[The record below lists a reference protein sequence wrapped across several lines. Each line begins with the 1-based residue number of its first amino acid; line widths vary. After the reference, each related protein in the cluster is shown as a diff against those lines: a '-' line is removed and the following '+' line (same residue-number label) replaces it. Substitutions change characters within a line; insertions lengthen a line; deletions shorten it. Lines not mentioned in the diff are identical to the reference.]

1 MHRRL
6 LGAAAM
12 AATMIMSSG
21 CTDSAASIPTYDS
34 ALDTAS
40 KAQQAATLATLEALV
55 NIETGP
61 GDAVGMQAMANYL
74 ALRLDELGAAVT
86 RHPADAGGVGENIV
100 GTFQGTGG
108 AKILL
113 MAHMDTVYPRGF
125 LARAPFRIE
134 GDRAYGPG
142 IADDKSGIAVILN
155 ALAMLQA
162 RGFREYGALTV
173 LFNTDEET
181 GSFGS
186 RDLIQRLAASHDVV
200 LSHEPAVAT
209 AESFGLAT
217 SGIAHAE
224 VSIKGVAS
232 HAGVAPELGVNALTE
247 AADLILRTQDI
258 DDKGR
263 EIRFNWTLASAGS
276 ASNAIPANATL
287 TADMR
292 YGRNDDYD
300 AIVSMLNERAQR
312 KRLPAAEVVV
322 DMKRGRPAFN
332 ATADGKALAAKGQ
345 AIYEEVGGK
354 IALAAERTGGGSDA
368 AYAALSGKP
377 VLEGMGLPGFGYHTN
392 ADEYVM
398 IDAIPRRLY
407 LEARMIMDL
416 GRGK

>member
-1 MHRRL
+1 MFKRL
-6 LGAAAM
+6 LGAAAIAGAM
-12 AATMIMSSG
+12 MVSYG
-21 CTDSAASIPTYDS
+21 CSDSAAAPPTYDS
-34 ALDTAS
+34 ALDAAAR
-40 KAQQAATLATLEALV
+40 AQQAPVLATLEALV

-61 GDAVGMQAMANYL
+61 GDAAGMKAMGDYL
-74 ALRLDELGAAVT
+74 ATRLADLGATVT
-86 RHPADAGGVGENIV
+86 RYPAEAGVVGDNIV
-100 GTFQGTGG
+100 GVFQGTGT

-125 LARAPFRIE
+125 LAKAPFRID
-134 GDRAYGPG
+134 GNHAYGPG
-142 IADDKSGIAVILN
+142 IADDKSGIAVILH
-155 ALAMLQA
+155 ALGLLDA
-162 RGFREYGALTV
+162 RGFRDYGTLTV

-186 RDLIQRLAASHDVV
+186 RALIERLAASHDYV
-200 LSHEPAVAT
+200 LSHEPAFAT

-224 VSIKGVAS
+224 VTIKGVAS

-258 DDKGR
+258 DDKAR

-276 ASNAIPANATL
+276 ASNAIPASATL

-300 AIVSMLNERAQR
+300 AIVAMLDERARR
-312 KRLPAAEVVV
+312 KRLPAAEITI
-322 DMKRGRPAFN
+322 DMKKGRPAFN
-332 ATADGKALAAKGQ
+332 ASAAGQALAAKGQ
-345 AIYEEVGGK
+345 AIYQEVGGSIG
-354 IALAAERTGGGSDA
+354 IATARTGGGSDA

-377 VLEGMGLPGFGYHTN
+377 VLEGMGLPGMGYHTN
-392 ADEYVM
+392 ADEYIL

-416 GRGK
+416 SLGR